1 MSKRKHHTQEVA
13 AAKAGISVRSARNIE
28 HDGRLPSQKPRRY
41 WRSRPDPFSEVWES
55 EVVPM
60 LVNAPR
66 LQAITILRK
75 LQDDHPDRYP
85 DSTRRTLERRVQQWR
100 AVSGPP
106 KEVFFPQQHEP
117 GVQGLSDFTDMADLG
132 VTIASASFAH
142 RLY

>member
-75 LQDDHPDRYP
+75 L
-85 DSTRRTLERRVQQWR
+85 
-100 AVSGPP
+100 
-106 KEVFFPQQHEP
+106 
-117 GVQGLSDFTDMADLG
+117 
-132 VTIASASFAH
+132 
-142 RLY
+142 